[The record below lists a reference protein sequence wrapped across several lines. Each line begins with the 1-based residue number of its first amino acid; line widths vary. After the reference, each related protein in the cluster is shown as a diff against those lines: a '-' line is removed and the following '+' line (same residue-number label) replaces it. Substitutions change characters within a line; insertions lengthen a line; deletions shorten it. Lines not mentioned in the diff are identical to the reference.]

1 MTWNFKK
8 SSNNL
13 IIAKNPETGAM
24 SRFKRENANSPWEL
38 VEFEGDFIDVDS
50 REFLEV
56 APRRNRPGA
65 KKKIE
70 DGKAFYIR
78 VPTKIHSELKKC
90 DTYFLRQALENVVKL
105 NGKCIVISTDF
116 SQCSIKDEISYLE
129 EQTKLHCVDSYAYD
143 ESTSI
148 FFVNGKAVDKIDRD
162 EAIQI
167 MKDKLMDSEEWE
179 DYTFNDA
186 LDAFDLLL
194 DRLND
199 EFDYEY
205 HEELDRDRVSNIS
218 DCLKAIKDFL
228 VYGKEI

>member
-13 IIAKNPETGAM
+13 IVATNPETRSM
-24 SRFKRENANSPWEL
+24 SKFKRANAKSPWEL
-38 VEFEGDFIDVDS
+38 VECEGDFIDVDS

-56 APRRNRPGA
+56 APRRNKPGA

-78 VPTKIHSELKKC
+78 VPAEIHSELKKC
-90 DTYFLRQALENVVKL
+90 DTYFLRQALTNVAKM
-105 NGKCIVISTDF
+105 NGKLIVISVDF
-116 SQCSIKDEISYLE
+116 SDCHLENEIDYLE
-129 EQTKLHCVDSYAYD
+129 KQTSLHCVDSYAYD

-148 FFVNGKAVDKIDRD
+148 LFVNGKAVDKIDRD
-162 EAIQI
+162 EAIKL
-167 MKDKLMDSEEWE
+167 MTDKLMDSEEWE

-186 LDAFDLLL
+186 LDAFDLLM
-194 DRLND
+194 DRLSE
-199 EFDYEY
+199 EFDYDFNDEPDI
-205 HEELDRDRVSNIS
+205 EKVSKIS

-228 VYGKEI
+228 THGKEF